1 MVQRQ
6 CSGSRTALI
15 FTTLQPPE
23 PEISDS
29 EQKAM
34 EYLKDIDALAHGLP
48 PVFLVY
54 ATALT
59 APEPGTSDS
68 EQKAMEYLKDIDAL
82 AHGLPPVFLVHA
94 TSLIVT
100 TSL

>member
-1 MVQRQ
+1 MTRRQ
-6 CSGSRTALI
+6 INGSKTALI

-48 PVFLVY
+48 RVFLVY

-59 APEPGTSDS
+59 VST
-68 EQKAMEYLKDIDAL
+68 
-82 AHGLPPVFLVHA
+82 FL
-94 TSLIVT
+94 
-100 TSL
+100 